1 MGQGATIFLM
11 LALSCLII
19 GWAESYPVS
28 LSAADD
34 SNLNHISWLFW
45 IGLFSAYPAL
55 FFVGINSKSGIR
67 ALCLVLFVL
76 LFSAHKLLYLQ
87 TGLDTEVFI
96 GLLDRFNDTG
106 LLDINDKAYYQWP
119 IMTIWGYLIQQL
131 FGTTSAESYTLF
143 WLVLIIGYGVSSYI
157 IFYKEDSALPYDFL
171 GCTLYLMA
179 LFWFWDWQ
187 VSAYNWSLVL
197 VFSILSLFKNNG
209 WQFRFLMAIAF
220 LLLTFS
226 HGVLSVWI
234 LGIVPIAMI
243 LEWVVTKKRPQW
255 SALALTFVMIQIMVL
270 SFHTLWM
277 ARHMLL
283 TFSNYLN
290 AMREEGVLVSALGT
304 YISGTATSGAA
315 TAPTDW
321 FDTITKWIAWGD
333 LGLLFLLLG
342 IGFLVPLR
350 KMKFDLRD
358 WSIAGVGLAHFMLGS
373 VLPLLRVRA
382 LNMILILPSRG
393 IAAVME
399 TQRLRIPVM
408 LLFLL
413 ALLLFP
419 VNQLRTQLK
428 STQYNT
434 VQNLDAARFLSNI
447 VENRYIAETA
457 MVDTNARAHI
467 TKTGILADQTQIYY
481 IINRLPEET
490 VKIIHPRLSLP
501 EDTEDA
507 EFAVLNSQLEFKLK
521 KELWPDAKT
530 ILEKSERVQFNRIY
544 DSGTNVIF
552 QQKMPSH
559 DTNIVTSSEGAGL

>member
-1 MGQGATIFLM
+1 
-11 LALSCLII
+11 LS
-19 GWAESYPVS
+19 S
-28 LSAADD
+28 LS
-34 SNLNHISWLFW
+34 SSFQ
-45 IGLFSAYPAL
+45 P
-55 FFVGINSKSGIR
+55 IN
-67 ALCLVLFVL
+67 
-76 LFSAHKLLYLQ
+76 LQ

-304 YISGTATSGAA
+304 YISGSSRAQYDIDSTQPRDCRRNGNTASTHSCDAA
-315 TAPTDW
+315 
-321 FDTITKWIAWGD
+321 
-333 LGLLFLLLG
+333 
-342 IGFLVPLR
+342 
-350 KMKFDLRD
+350 
-358 WSIAGVGLAHFMLGS
+358 
-373 VLPLLRVRA
+373 
-382 LNMILILPSRG
+382 ILISS
-393 IAAVME
+393 
-399 TQRLRIPVM
+399 
-408 LLFLL
+408 
-413 ALLLFP
+413 AL
-419 VNQLRTQLK
+419 V
-428 STQYNT
+428 
-434 VQNLDAARFLSNI
+434 
-447 VENRYIAETA
+447 
-457 MVDTNARAHI
+457 
-467 TKTGILADQTQIYY
+467 
-481 IINRLPEET
+481 
-490 VKIIHPRLSLP
+490 
-501 EDTEDA
+501 
-507 EFAVLNSQLEFKLK
+507 
-521 KELWPDAKT
+521 
-530 ILEKSERVQFNRIY
+530 
-544 DSGTNVIF
+544 SG
-552 QQKMPSH
+552 
-559 DTNIVTSSEGAGL
+559 